1 MIHLKKWLVALC
13 AIALIPTAF
22 AVNPSADAPDVIV
35 RGVSKD
41 VLEIINKTDKDPA
54 KTREQADARLVPLA
68 DFNRMTAL
76 AVGRYWKSATPDQ
89 QAALTKEFR
98 TMLVRTY
105 LSALTIY
112 KGAQVSVKGSRPG
125 DSADEQTVQTEVN
138 LPGQK
143 PVGLDFYFEKTDAG
157 WKVFD
162 IAVEGISFI
171 NSHRNQFGTVIRKD
185 GIDGLIKQLAAGNA
199 NSTGGSAAAGKGAS
213 K

>member
-1 MIHLKKWLVALC
+1 MMLFKQWLVAL
-13 AIALIPTAF
+13 AAVALLPTAF
-22 AVNPSADAPDVIV
+22 AVNTTTDAPDAIV

-41 VLEIINKTDKDPA
+41 VLDIINKNDKDQA
-54 KTREQADARLVPLA
+54 KVREQADARMLPLA
-68 DFNRMTAL
+68 DFNRMTTL

-105 LSALTIY
+105 LTALTVY
-112 KGAQVSVKGSRPG
+112 KGAQVNVKGTRPG
-125 DSADEQTVQTEVN
+125 DSADEQTVQTEVS

-143 PVGLDFYFEKTDAG
+143 PVALDFYFEKTDSG

-171 NSHRNQFGTVIRKD
+171 NSHRNQFATVIRKD

-199 NSTGGSAAAGKGAS
+199 NSPAASTAAAKGAS